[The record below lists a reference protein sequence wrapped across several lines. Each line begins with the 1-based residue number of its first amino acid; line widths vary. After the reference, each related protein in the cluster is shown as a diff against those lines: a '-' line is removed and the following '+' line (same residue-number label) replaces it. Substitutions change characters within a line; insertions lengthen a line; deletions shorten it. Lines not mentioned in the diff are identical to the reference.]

1 MYINQIETICIM
13 SSSMLK
19 CSTDD
24 TTIELPAH
32 RRTQL
37 LMLRRKTNADKILNE
52 VAQPKRSIPVNAPP
66 EYYALSLD
74 SKIPILKGPAAC
86 LTFSRNKV
94 GREIFASAGT
104 DFDLDDPYCHTVSY
118 DYQQLHDHNLKHIY
132 DIPKNLRHLKAINM
146 ISDDNEVRC
155 TLKQFNEYRRY
166 LKRLYLN
173 KVNILRAQND
183 ENEIDQRNVM
193 LSERITNKFLANCVR
208 REVVLKKR
216 KAFEL
221 RQRNAEVE
229 RIENFARL
237 QEHYRQIAKRFDRIQ
252 EEKRLNVQQKSQ
264 KKILCA
270 KERQHQMQRNEKR
283 RIVLLRRKFTLEGRM
298 IPKRLRLHQM
308 EAKNFKDIEE
318 QQINERRGLF
328 RSNRQ
333 WLDSQLLIENEVQT
347 IEKVEK
353 RKRLVAELYE
363 RDLQNI
369 TLKRANFIRSRY
381 QQRNVETISNALF
394 DEIARMVR
402 LQKKVDIEQERR
414 EIEDQ
419 MAQLKLKS
427 TNESALP
434 SSKVSFASSYEINEE
449 LKKFMRKVF
458 GSEKKII
465 TEKSAPYE
473 PQKMT
478 ADGLNDFTSGF
489 AALTKAQV
497 HSVVN
502 AAFTTSLALRGSVS
516 TMEVLMEAYQ
526 ILDRISK
533 GYIYDIPRDSAV
545 QLYVEEQVKALLN
558 TLRLYQVEKI
568 ISTKSSGNV
577 QGSQSSRA
585 SVFSNSKESF
595 KIAKVKRSSKMI
607 KERRKRTVTFG
618 LTKVHMVSTIS
629 IENDEQEC
637 SETVPADRAAIGG
650 EIGHINEHTVSIRK
664 IARAVLQMPTDN
676 DHPMIPKAMQER
688 SLAHL
693 YDFQKVAILTN
704 LERFQRNLEYKI
716 EENMLRNFDF
726 VDLKFDSHGF
736 AKIPALPEPVLIKIV
751 MDSVMTLP
759 EKDLLFSDR
768 VILVAYSICMAV
780 VMSVQPIPSP
790 PPFCSGSTADTYD
803 SSE

>member
-1 MYINQIETICIM
+1 M
-13 SSSMLK
+13 S
-19 CSTDD
+19 
-24 TTIELPAH
+24 LPAH
-32 RRTQL
+32 PRTHL
-37 LMLRRKTNADKILNE
+37 LMLRRKTNVDKILNE
-52 VAQPKRSIPVNAPP
+52 VPQPKRSIPVNAPL
-66 EYYALSLD
+66 EYYALPLD
-74 SKIPILKGPAAC
+74 SKIPILKGPAAL

-146 ISDDNEVRC
+146 IDDNNEVRC

-229 RIENFARL
+229 RLENFARL
-237 QEHYRQIAKRFDRIQ
+237 QEHYRQISKRFDRIQ
-252 EEKRLNVQQKSQ
+252 EEKRLAIQQKSQ

-270 KERQHQMQRNEKR
+270 KEKQHQMHRNER
-283 RIVLLRRKFTLEGRM
+283 RRVVLLKRKFTLEGLI

-308 EAKNFKDIEE
+308 QAKKFKDIEE

-333 WLDSQLLIENEVQT
+333 WEDNQLLTENDIQT
-347 IEKVEK
+347 NIKVER

-381 QQRNVETISNALF
+381 QQRNAETISNALF

-402 LQKKVDIEQERR
+402 LQKKADIEREKR
-414 EIEDQ
+414 EIDDQ

-427 TNESALP
+427 ANNSAGP
-434 SSKVSFASSYEINEE
+434 SSKVSFASTYEINEE
-449 LKKFMRKVF
+449 LKNFMRKVY

-473 PQKMT
+473 PHEMS
-478 ADGLNDFTSGF
+478 AVGLNDFTSGF
-489 AALTKAQV
+489 AALTKAEV

-516 TMEVLMEAYQ
+516 TMEVLMETYQ
-526 ILDRISK
+526 ILDRINK
-533 GYIYDIPRDSAV
+533 GYTYDIPRDTAV
-545 QLYVEEQVKALLN
+545 QLYVEIQVKALLDKL
-558 TLRLYQVEKI
+558 TTSQVEKI
-568 ISTKSSGNV
+568 IPTESSGNV
-577 QGSQSSRA
+577 RGSKSSQDSA
-585 SVFSNSKESF
+585 SLKSKESI
-595 KIAKVKRSSKMI
+595 KIVKVKRTNKMI
-607 KERRKRTVTFG
+607 EQRRKRTVKFG
-618 LTKVHMVSTIS
+618 LTKVHTVSTIE
-629 IENDEQEC
+629 IEDDQEYGKIDHMN
-637 SETVPADRAAIGG
+637 V
-650 EIGHINEHTVSIRK
+650 HTASIRK
-664 IARAVLQMPTDN
+664 IARAVLQMPTID
-676 DHPMIPKAMQER
+676 DYPTIPKELQER

-716 EENMLRNFDF
+716 EENMLRNFDLTE
-726 VDLKFDSHGF
+726 LKFDSRGF
-736 AKIPALPEPVLIKIV
+736 VNIPALPEPVLIKIV
-751 MDSVMTLP
+751 TDSVMTLP
-759 EKDLLFSDR
+759 EKDLHFSDR
-768 VILVAYSICMAV
+768 VLLVAYSICMAV
-780 VMSVQPIPSP
+780 VTLVQPIPTP
-790 PPFCSGSTADTYD
+790 PVLFQTSETEQSNSLVNSTYL
-803 SSE
+803 